1 MANMMYHPVYCP
13 HGTMK
18 ASDGKFWYETSLS
31 IKSLYDCIVN
41 AGTVNGRPDSKVADK
56 VYYESNGGL
65 VFLPTY
71 AKSPSKHDLLEEETQ
86 KLVSGDTDMALDMG
100 VECKKQ
106 YRLDN
111 QASIDVLSATTC
123 VIYDDTL
130 WLNRLA
136 PKGSVCFLNMH
147 GVLVLLQH
155 TGVFFGDEIQWSVIG
170 TNTLVGSGL
179 YLKTPSYYV
188 VGVYSSPYLLTQ
200 GKALS
205 TDVIG
210 NPSPY
215 VAADAL
221 YTVPTTVNI
230 TNMPTST
237 LVWDEA
243 TGKMYKAL
251 VATNDIDANGVPV
264 PAFTDTASWVE
275 VQKGYPVDWRNRLAG
290 GKALPFNPL
299 LVGENGEDYIP
310 STVTK
315 PVKYSNKILTSYNR
329 VFAYEGTPARTFFY
343 GGGYGGSI
351 NHINNSANIDASP
364 GSMFLHNYTSHNT
377 PLVKS
382 TPKPVELV
390 QPKAIASNSHSW
402 YKGAGIVNAVTG
414 KVSVGDGTNGLESRV
429 LENAEVGADYMSSNT
444 ELGSINGIPLKLGT
458 IVETV
463 KGRTGAN
470 PVTKVGEFYKWVYAD
485 NYLSTTVSDYLGS
498 TDFGGA
504 AWVKVPNISTTPQHN
519 TITLD
524 AANSPASKAFTTLAV
539 DDNGEYVVQV
549 FGEELAYNATT
560 TAYDGHTSDFT
571 QLTNRTLTDLNGA
584 QVKTTVAIQR
594 TGVYK
599 GDK

>member
-100 VECKKQ
+100 VELVTMPVAPFKSMLDYLADGTLKK
-106 YRLDN
+106 
-111 QASIDVLSATTC
+111 
-123 VIYDDTL
+123 
-130 WLNRLA
+130 
-136 PKGSVCFLNMH
+136 
-147 GVLVLLQH
+147 
-155 TGVFFGDEIQWSVIG
+155 
-170 TNTLVGSGL
+170 
-179 YLKTPSYYV
+179 
-188 VGVYSSPYLLTQ
+188 SPYLLTQ

-230 TNMPTST
+230 TNMSTST

-264 PAFTDTASWVE
+264 PAFTDTASWQE
-275 VQKGYPVDWRNRLAG
+275 VFRGYPQSWLDWLEKGKSLA
-290 GKALPFNPL
+290 FNPL
-299 LVGENGEDYIP
+299 LVHTDGTSLIPDGNTATFRFSKKYYEYLGAVYDEITRNGW
-310 STVTK
+310 STGTYTSSINTVNNGSTLSK
-315 PVKYSNKILTSYNR
+315 PAEGPLIMTNYTSYN
-329 VFAYEGTPARTFFY
+329 
-343 GGGYGGSI
+343 
-351 NHINNSANIDASP
+351 
-364 GSMFLHNYTSHNT
+364 T
-377 PLVKS
+377 PLIHS
-382 TPKPVELV
+382 DPKPVELV

-414 KVSVGDGTNGLESRV
+414 KVSVGNGTNGLESRV
-429 LENAEVGADYMSSNT
+429 LENGEVCDYVHIAS
-444 ELGSINGIPLKLGT
+444 ELGQVIHYKAYET
-458 IVETV
+458 ILVNTQDTRSSQGDIVYNTV
-463 KGRTGAN
+463 DLEITVASASFDQAGS
-470 PVTKVGEFYKWVYAD
+470 W
-485 NYLSTTVSDYLGS
+485 LSYGS
-498 TDFGGA
+498 
-504 AWVKVPNISTTPQHN
+504 VLSTTPQHN

-571 QLTNRTLTDLNGA
+571 QLTNGTLTDLNGA